1 MCDTAPSI
9 PVRNIYCPLSNL
21 LTGAITIRHKNPPLT
36 LYINDTACPVNIVA
50 SIILIA
56 RTIAAS
62 LNLYLFNTKSV
73 TILASPNLT
82 PGIGTSVGIADS
94 TTNIVSAI
102 VVSNASVVSL
112 LTSKVFFMSASA

>member
-1 MCDTAPSI
+1 MQQESDLH
-9 PVRNIYCPLSNL
+9 CPLSNL
-21 LTGAITIRHKNPPLT
+21 LTAAITIRHKNPPLT

-56 RTIAAS
+56 STIAAS

-82 PGIGTSVGIADS
+82 PGIGTSLGIADY
-94 TTNIVSAI
+94 TTNIVSPI
-102 VVSNASVVSL
+102 VVSNARVVSHL
-112 LTSKVFFMSASA
+112 KSKVYFKSATT